1 MGARCIAEYGYL
13 LDIHQPRDNFS
24 RKEVEELYTLKHI
37 LKNNIRL
44 NASYKKAI
52 LKMKNRGQVNIQE
65 DRLKEMYDRGDLGL
79 LLNAKSVGI
88 SPQEAV
94 NNLSQSNIRPT
105 TEEDNK
111 ENAEKVKDE
120 LKGISRKL
128 NIQPKQKGK
137 KRNLIDIDY
146 QRKANFIKPKE
157 INFRGR
163 IDQEA
168 VLNQNTESE
177 SMTDIG
183 KGLDF
188 NSNKNDGNKINRIN
202 IKW

>member
-1 MGARCIAEYGYL
+1 MNKYDEILNTPNISQKQR
-13 LDIHQPRDNFS
+13 DI
-24 RKEVEELYTLKHI
+24 
-37 LKNNIRL
+37 
-44 NASYKKAI
+44 I

-105 TEEDNK
+105 TEEHNK
-111 ENAEKVKDE
+111 EKAEKVKDE

-128 NIQPKQKGK
+128 NIQPKQIGK

-168 VLNQNTESE
+168 VLNQNTESV
-177 SMTDIG
+177 THI
-183 KGLDF
+183 
-188 NSNKNDGNKINRIN
+188 
-202 IKW
+202 W